1 MARLPPVSRERAP
14 AAVQAIYDDV
24 FAPGRDPVAE
34 PGTATGSAGD
44 FWTVLANVPEVI
56 THARTFANDF
66 VRSEHR
72 ELTRAQREIIIVRAA
87 FNVESK
93 FEYSQHRKFLRATGY
108 PDHQADEIPVWVTSS
123 LFGADERALLALTDE
138 ISLGGGRSQD
148 ATYAHLR
155 VHFSAAAILEA
166 GYIAAQYV
174 MFGLLC
180 RSIRLEYDD
189 IPERCAEVTSV
200 DQ

>member
-1 MARLPPVSRERAP
+1 MSRLEPVAR
-14 AAVQAIYDDV
+14 AAATTEVQAIYDDV

-56 THARTFANDF
+56 VHARTFADDF
-66 VRSEHR
+66 VRSEER
-72 ELTRAQREIIIVRAA
+72 ELTRSQRELVIVRAA

-108 PDHQADEIPVWVTSS
+108 PDGKAAEIPVWTTSTV
-123 LFGADERALLALTDE
+123 FGTDERALLALADE
-138 ISLGGGRSQD
+138 ISLSGGRSQD
-148 ATYAHLR
+148 STYERLAE
-155 VHFSAAAILEA
+155 HFSPAAIIETA
-166 GYIAAQYV
+166 YIAAQYV

-180 RSIRLEYDD
+180 RSLRLEYDD
-189 IPERCAEVTSV
+189 IPERCEEVTPP
-200 DQ
+200 

>member
-1 MARLPPVSRERAP
+1 MARLTPVARGDAP
-14 AAVQAIYDDV
+14 SAVRAIYDDV
-24 FAPGRDPVAE
+24 FSPGRDPVVE
-34 PGTATGSAGD
+34 PGTATGSSGD

-56 THARTFANDF
+56 VHARTFAEDF
-66 VRSEHR
+66 VRSTAR
-72 ELTRAQREIIIVRAA
+72 ELSRAQRELVIVRAA

-108 PDHQADEIPVWVTSS
+108 PEHKADEIPVWTTST
-123 LFGADERALLALTDE
+123 LFAPRERALLALTDE

-148 ATYAHLR
+148 ATYDRLR
-155 VHFSAAAILEA
+155 KHFPEAAVIEA

-180 RSIRLEYDD
+180 RSLQLEYDA
-189 IPERCAEVTSV
+189 IPERCEEVTPS
-200 DQ
+200 